1 MENSKSM
8 FIKAFLEA
16 EALDNA
22 KLKSEDEIEW
32 EFSEKFENSMNK
44 LIKKNNTIKIS
55 TRRNIRKG
63 LLAAIVAII
72 VLFTGLM
79 SVTATRTPF
88 IEFIKKVFSQY
99 NEITLSKESTPP
111 VDKIET
117 EYTLTDLPDDFE
129 MTEYQ
134 KDDLVVMSK
143 WENQTGE
150 EIVLFQEILDPN
162 LSIDTEH
169 NFQELNINGFEAYL
183 MIAENNSVLSW
194 TNGYYW
200 FTLNVPNDLQKI
212 IIDLAEN
219 ISEKKLNIF
228 VT

>member
-8 FIKAFLEA
+8 FIRAFLEA

-32 EFSEKFENSMNK
+32 DFSTKFEKSMEK

-88 IEFIKKVFSQY
+88 IEFVKKVFSQY
-99 NEITLSKESTPP
+99 NEITLSENSMSP
-111 VDKIET
+111 VERIET

-219 ISEKKLNIF
+219 ISEKN
-228 VT
+228 

>member
-1 MENSKSM
+1 M
-8 FIKAFLEA
+8 FIRAFLEA

-32 EFSEKFENSMNK
+32 EFSEKFEISMNK

-88 IEFIKKVFSQY
+88 IEFVKKVFSQY
-99 NEITLSKESTPP
+99 NEITLSENSMSP
-111 VDKIET
+111 VERIET

-219 ISEKKLNIF
+219 ISEKN
-228 VT
+228 

>member
-1 MENSKSM
+1 M
-8 FIKAFLEA
+8 FIRAFLEA

-44 LIKKNNTIKIS
+44 LIKKNNTIRIS

-88 IEFIKKVFSQY
+88 IEFVKKVFSQY
-99 NEITLSKESTPP
+99 NEITLSENSMSP
-111 VDKIET
+111 VERIET

-219 ISEKKLNIF
+219 ISEKN
-228 VT
+228 

>member
-88 IEFIKKVFSQY
+88 IEFVKKVFSQY
-99 NEITLSKESTPP
+99 NEITLSENSMSP
-111 VDKIET
+111 VERIET

-219 ISEKKLNIF
+219 ISEKN
-228 VT
+228 

>member
-1 MENSKSM
+1 M
-8 FIKAFLEA
+8 FIRAFLEA

-88 IEFIKKVFSQY
+88 IEFVKKVFSQY
-99 NEITLSKESTPP
+99 NEITLSENSMSP
-111 VDKIET
+111 VERIET

-219 ISEKKLNIF
+219 ISEKN
-228 VT
+228 

>member
-8 FIKAFLEA
+8 FIRAFLEA

-44 LIKKNNTIKIS
+44 LIKKNNTIRIS

-88 IEFIKKVFSQY
+88 IEFVKKVFSQY
-99 NEITLSKESTPP
+99 NEITLSENSMSP
-111 VDKIET
+111 VERIET

-219 ISEKKLNIF
+219 ISEKN
-228 VT
+228 

>member
-8 FIKAFLEA
+8 FIRAFLEA

-32 EFSEKFENSMNK
+32 EFSEKFEISMNK

-88 IEFIKKVFSQY
+88 IEFVKKVFSQY
-99 NEITLSKESTPP
+99 NEITLSENSMSP
-111 VDKIET
+111 VEKIET

-219 ISEKKLNIF
+219 ISEKN
-228 VT
+228 

>member
-8 FIKAFLEA
+8 FIRAFLEA

-99 NEITLSKESTPP
+99 NEITLSENSMSP
-111 VDKIET
+111 VERIET

-219 ISEKKLNIF
+219 ISEKN
-228 VT
+228 

>member
-8 FIKAFLEA
+8 FIRAFLEA

-72 VLFTGLM
+72 VLFMGLM

-88 IEFIKKVFSQY
+88 IEFIKKVFPQY
-99 NEITLSKESTPP
+99 NEITLSEESTPP

-219 ISEKKLNIF
+219 ISEKN
-228 VT
+228 

>member
-1 MENSKSM
+1 M
-8 FIKAFLEA
+8 FIRAFLEA

-44 LIKKNNTIKIS
+44 LIKKNNTIRIS

-88 IEFIKKVFSQY
+88 IEFVKKVFSQY
-99 NEITLSKESTPP
+99 NEITLSENSMSP
-111 VDKIET
+111 VVRIET

-219 ISEKKLNIF
+219 ISEKN
-228 VT
+228 

>member
-8 FIKAFLEA
+8 FIRAFLEA

-32 EFSEKFENSMNK
+32 EFSEKFEISMNK

-88 IEFIKKVFSQY
+88 IEFVKKVFSQY
-99 NEITLSKESTPP
+99 NEITLSENSMSP
-111 VDKIET
+111 VERIET

-219 ISEKKLNIF
+219 ISEKN
-228 VT
+228 

>member
-32 EFSEKFENSMNK
+32 DFSTEFEKSMEK

-88 IEFIKKVFSQY
+88 IEFIKKVFPQY
-99 NEITLSKESTPP
+99 NEITISEESTPP

-117 EYTLTDLPDDFE
+117 EYTLTALPEGFE
-129 MTEYQ
+129 VKEYQ
-134 KDDLVVMSK
+134 KEDFKVFTIWRD
-143 WENQTGE
+143 ENNE
-150 EIVLFQEILDPN
+150 EIVFSQKLLDTSFTVDN
-162 LSIDTEH
+162 EH
-169 NFQELNINGFEAYL
+169 NYKELYINGHEAYYIEDESGAFL
-183 MIAENNSVLSW
+183 RW
-194 TNGYYW
+194 TDGYYW
-200 FTLNVPNDLQKI
+200 FTINVSKKYKDEIMILQK
-212 IIDLAEN
+212 N
-219 ISEKKLNIF
+219 VSKKN
-228 VT
+228 

>member
-8 FIKAFLEA
+8 FIEAFLEA

-32 EFSEKFENSMNK
+32 DFSTKFEKSMEK

-88 IEFIKKVFSQY
+88 IEFVKKVFSQY
-99 NEITLSKESTPP
+99 NEITLSENSMSP
-111 VDKIET
+111 VERIET

-219 ISEKKLNIF
+219 ISEKN
-228 VT
+228 

>member
-8 FIKAFLEA
+8 FIRAFLEA

-32 EFSEKFENSMNK
+32 EFSEKFEISMNK

-88 IEFIKKVFSQY
+88 IEFVKKVFSQY
-99 NEITLSKESTPP
+99 NEITLSENSMSP
-111 VDKIET
+111 VERIET

-143 WENQTGE
+143 WEKQTGE

-219 ISEKKLNIF
+219 ISEKN
-228 VT
+228 

>member
-32 EFSEKFENSMNK
+32 DFSTEFEKSMEK

-88 IEFIKKVFSQY
+88 IEFIKKVFPQFNQVS
-99 NEITLSKESTPP
+99 LSEESTPP
-111 VDKIET
+111 VDRIET
-117 EYTLTDLPDDFE
+117 EYTLTGLPEGFE
-129 MTEYQ
+129 VKEYQ
-134 KDDLVVMSK
+134 KEDFKVFTIWRD
-143 WENQTGE
+143 ENNE
-150 EIVLFQEILDPN
+150 EIVFSQKLLDTSFTVDN
-162 LSIDTEH
+162 EH
-169 NFQELNINGFEAYL
+169 NYKELYINGHEAYYIEDESGAFL
-183 MIAENNSVLSW
+183 RW
-194 TNGYYW
+194 TDEYYW
-200 FTLNVPNDLQKI
+200 FTINVSEKYKDEIMILQK
-212 IIDLAEN
+212 N
-219 ISEKKLNIF
+219 ISEKN
-228 VT
+228 

>member
-8 FIKAFLEA
+8 FIRAFLEA

-88 IEFIKKVFSQY
+88 IEFIKKVFPQFNQVS
-99 NEITLSKESTPP
+99 LSEESTPP
-111 VDKIET
+111 VDRIET
-117 EYTLTDLPDDFE
+117 EYTLTALPEGFE
-129 MTEYQ
+129 VKEYQ
-134 KDDLVVMSK
+134 KDDFKVFTI
-143 WENQTGE
+143 WRDENNE
-150 EIVLFQEILDPN
+150 EIVFSQKLLDT
-162 LSIDTEH
+162 S
-169 NFQELNINGFEAYL
+169 
-183 MIAENNSVLSW
+183 
-194 TNGYYW
+194 
-200 FTLNVPNDLQKI
+200 FTVDN
-212 IIDLAEN
+212 
-219 ISEKKLNIF
+219 
-228 VT
+228 

>member
-8 FIKAFLEA
+8 FIRAFLEA

-32 EFSEKFENSMNK
+32 EFSEKFEISMNK

-88 IEFIKKVFSQY
+88 IEFVKKVFSQY
-99 NEITLSKESTPP
+99 NEITLSENSMSP
-111 VDKIET
+111 VERIET

-129 MTEYQ
+129 MTECQ

-219 ISEKKLNIF
+219 ISEKN
-228 VT
+228 

>member
-8 FIKAFLEA
+8 FIRAFLEA

-22 KLKSEDEIEW
+22 KLKSENEIEW
-32 EFSEKFENSMNK
+32 DFSTKFEKSMEK

-88 IEFIKKVFSQY
+88 IEFVKKVFSQY
-99 NEITLSKESTPP
+99 NEITLSENSMSP
-111 VDKIET
+111 VERIET

-219 ISEKKLNIF
+219 ISEKN
-228 VT
+228 

>member
-1 MENSKSM
+1 M
-8 FIKAFLEA
+8 FIRAFLEA

-44 LIKKNNTIKIS
+44 LIKKNNHIQLS
-55 TRRNIRKG
+55 TRRTVRRG
-63 LLAAIVAII
+63 LLAAIIALIVA
-72 VLFTGLM
+72 FTGLM
-79 SVTATRTPF
+79 SVSATRESI
-88 IEFIKKVFSQY
+88 IEFVKKVFSQY
-99 NEITLSKESTPP
+99 NEITLSENSMSP
-111 VDKIET
+111 VERIET

-219 ISEKKLNIF
+219 ISEKN
-228 VT
+228 

>member
-1 MENSKSM
+1 MENAKEL
-8 FIKAFLEA
+8 FAKAFMDA
-16 EALDNA
+16 ERLDYA
-22 KLKSEDEIEW
+22 KLPSEDEIKW
-32 EFSEKFENSMNK
+32 DFSEKFKKSMNK
-44 LIKKNNTIKIS
+44 LIRKNNRIQLS
-55 TRRNIRKG
+55 TRRAVTKSLI
-63 LLAAIVAII
+63 AAIVAIM
-72 VLFTGLM
+72 VLFAGLM
-79 SVTATRTPF
+79 SVSATRTPF
-88 IEFIKKVFSQY
+88 IEFVKKVFSQY
-99 NEITLSKESTPP
+99 NEITLSENSMSP
-111 VDKIET
+111 VERIET

-183 MIAENNSVLSW
+183 MIAENNSILSW

-200 FTLNVPNDLQKI
+200 FTLNVPNDLQRI
-212 IIDLAEN
+212 IIDLAKN
-219 ISEKKLNIF
+219 ISEKN
-228 VT
+228 